1 MVSYDKMSKKA
12 QKAINQKKRT
22 TWEGAFGCAMP
33 HSYIKKN
40 AKVYNRKT
48 KHKTAYYN

>member
-12 QKAINQKKRT
+12 QKAISQKKRT
-22 TWEGAFGCAMP
+22 TWEGTFGCAMP

-48 KHKTAYYN
+48 KHKTASYN